1 MVQSI
6 IEMFQNGGIWMWVI
20 LSLQIT
26 TIFIMIERAIFLYR
40 TKKMDQYSRALSF
53 ENDLRQGNLEQT
65 VQKCGS
71 TTEPIDRTI
80 AAGVTAAMSLGGR
93 DQIQGKMD
101 EVLLNEK
108 SIFEKRTAFLA
119 VLANVATLTGLLGTI
134 TGMIQSFAA
143 LANASPAEKATLLSN
158 GIAQAMNT
166 TAYGLVVAI
175 PALIMYAILA
185 NRTTSLVTD
194 LNRGALTVFNWL
206 SYDYNL
212 ANAKKTAK

>member
-1 MVQSI
+1 MLQSLV
-6 IEMFQNGGIWMWVI
+6 EMFSNGGIWMWVI
-20 LSLQIT
+20 LALQVT

-40 TKKMDQYSRALSF
+40 TKKVDQYDRAMSY
-53 ENDLRQGNLEQT
+53 EMDLRKGHLEET
-65 VQKCGS
+65 VERCS
-71 TTEPIDRTI
+71 RTEEPIDRAV
-80 AAGVTAAMSLGGR
+80 AAGAQAAMSLGGR

-101 EVLLNEK
+101 EILLNEK
-108 SIFEKRTAFLA
+108 SVFERRTGFLA

-185 NRTTSLVTD
+185 NRTSQLVTD

-206 SYDYNL
+206 SYDFNPV
-212 ANAKKTAK
+212 NVKKVSK